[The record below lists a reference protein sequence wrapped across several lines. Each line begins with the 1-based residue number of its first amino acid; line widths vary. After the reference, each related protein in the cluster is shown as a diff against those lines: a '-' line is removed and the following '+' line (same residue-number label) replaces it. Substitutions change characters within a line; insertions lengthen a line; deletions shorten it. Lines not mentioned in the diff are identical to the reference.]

1 MRFAEVI
8 GKVTLSAM
16 HPTLEGARWVIGVPL
31 AAEGLKDRRKGRGEP
46 IVIYDELSAGEG
58 APLPSAKVR
67 KLLLRFIPNRN
78 RSTPT
83 TPRSLIRSIFSPH
96 ADQNT

>member
-1 MRFAEVI
+1 MRIAEVI

-16 HPTLEGARWVIGVPL
+16 HPSLEGARWLVGVPL

-58 APLPSAKVR
+58 AIIAVSESAEASAPFHPEQKPINAYNAAI
-67 KLLLRFIPNRN
+67 LDAINL
-78 RSTPT
+78 
-83 TPRSLIRSIFSPH
+83 
-96 ADQNT
+96 